1 MVSSGE
7 DSHVQSK
14 RLKINSSKLERY
26 TIYALSPYLL
36 MSQLMYPLYWLCL
49 CWRAISY
56 VYIMQPYL
64 HESRHLHALNRVRG
78 TGGRFLSRK
87 KLQQPDDPNPAA
99 TGTSNSHKF
108 TSETHEGRGGG
119 GVGFGEYVTVASTNY
134 SDITTSSVS
143 DTSSNMFHQSS
154 SDGTGGFS
162 DDMSSSLHMG
172 MGGGGGGGAL
182 QQQQCST
189 GRLLHRGGGAKTH
202 HCASV
207 VR

>member
-1 MVSSGE
+1 
-7 DSHVQSK
+7 
-14 RLKINSSKLERY
+14 
-26 TIYALSPYLL
+26 
-36 MSQLMYPLYWLCL
+36 
-49 CWRAISY
+49 
-56 VYIMQPYL
+56 MQPYL

-87 KLQQPDDPNPAA
+87 KLQQLDDPNPNPAA
-99 TGTSNSHKF
+99 TGTSKSRKF
-108 TSETHEGRGGG
+108 TSETSEGRGGG

-154 SDGTGGFS
+154 SDGTCGFS

-172 MGGGGGGGAL
+172 MGGGGGAL
-182 QQQQCST
+182 QQQCST
-189 GRLLHRGGGAKTH
+189 GRLLHGGGGAKTH